1 MMKNRQLHTIILPL
15 CTLLLFSCTQDT
27 ISPASD
33 SENEIRFQTG
43 TPTRGLIDNLAVG
56 SEICLYGY
64 HGENPLA
71 KGSYLADGTSKAL
84 EGKTLAYRNF
94 NGSNRWSVV
103 NGDNP
108 ITYFWEGTGTY
119 RFFGWLQKD
128 ANGLKDPDHDNV
140 GTNDDK
146 WSAEYN
152 GNVLTVNAILDEDYN
167 QFDFM
172 YSEVNQRTLDEN
184 NKREPVELNIHHL
197 FSAFSIG
204 ISNTSQDNITVKSIK
219 LQRLHSTGTA
229 TINFNTGTASTT
241 VSNTLPTVVY
251 SNYPNATANSTDNLA
266 SYQDNT
272 GYTLNGTKVVASGTS
287 KPNIFDPTDTQQRYY
302 MVWPQAENVIRDQK
316 FDEELTPEEEN
327 GLDDAYFPL
336 IMQYYVG
343 DDAKDVLTKRMKFP
357 KMAWEPGKKYNFEV
371 MIADKIVE
379 ITATVSEWNYS
390 SSDVDFRDQS
400 VSIKENGHL
409 QYDDSNNKCTIDR
422 ENKIVYVENG
432 QPVEATFCLDTPQG
446 GQWEVSLEGDVTS
459 FQIIDDAAPTND
471 GIGPIDGKTHRIKI
485 VPIVNSPT
493 SDHKVRL
500 KFIAKSADGKKT
512 FNADDVLQ
520 DDPENDDDEHEADIY
535 TIILRKV

>member
-1 MMKNRQLHTIILPL
+1 MMKNKKLHTIILPL

-33 SENEIRFQTG
+33 TENEIRFQTG

-64 HGENPLA
+64 HGKNFLA
-71 KGSYLADGTSKAL
+71 EINDAKKLN
-84 EGKTLAYRNF
+84 GKSLKCLDN
-94 NGSNRWSVV
+94 NGNWSVV
-103 NGDNP
+103 DGNDKP
-108 ITYFWEGTGTY
+108 LTYFWEGDGDY
-119 RFFGWLQKD
+119 RFFGWLKQD
-128 ANGLKDPDHDNV
+128 PNGLVALNN
-140 GTNDDK
+140 GK
-146 WSAEYN
+146 WSAVFNEDN
-152 GNVLTVNAILDEDYN
+152 EGNKVLTVNATLDQSYN

-172 YSEVNQRTLDEN
+172 YSEVNKRTLDES
-184 NKREPVELNIHHL
+184 NKREPVELNMHHL

-241 VSNTLPTVVY
+241 VSNTAPTVVY
-251 SNYPNATANSTDNLA
+251 SNYPNATVISTGNLA
-266 SYQDNT
+266 LYQDNT
-272 GYTLNGTKVVASGTS
+272 GYTLNGTKDVAGGTS
-287 KPNIFDPTDTQQRYY
+287 KPNIFDPTDTKQRYY
-302 MVWPQAENVIRDQK
+302 MVWPQAVNVIFDSYLENYTPDQEAK
-316 FDEELTPEEEN
+316 FDDSYN
-327 GLDDAYFPL
+327 QYYPL

-343 DDAKDVLTKRMKFP
+343 GDANNVLTKRMKFP

-400 VSIKENGHL
+400 VSIKENGYL
-409 QYDDSNNKCTIDR
+409 QYDNSNNKCTIDR

-446 GQWEVSLEGDVTS
+446 GQWEVSREGDVNS

-471 GIGPIDGKTHRIKI
+471 GSGPIDGKTHRIKI
-485 VPIVNSPT
+485 VPIVNSPDR
-493 SDHKVRL
+493 DHKIRL
-500 KFIAKSADGKKT
+500 KFVAKSADGKKT

-520 DDPENDDDEHEADIY
+520 ADIY

>member
-33 SENEIRFQTG
+33 TENEIRFQTG

-64 HGENPLA
+64 HDGA
-71 KGSYLADGTSKAL
+71 YLAAGNDDKKLA
-84 EGKTLAYRNF
+84 GKTLKYLNTD
-94 NGSNRWSVV
+94 RWSVV
-103 NGDNP
+103 NNEGNP
-108 ITYFWEGTGTY
+108 LTYFWEGEGDY
-119 RFFGWLQKD
+119 RFFGWLKQD
-128 ANGLKDPDHDNV
+128 PNGLVAPNN
-140 GTNDDK
+140 GK
-146 WSAEYN
+146 WSAVFNEDN
-152 GNVLTVNAILDEDYN
+152 EGNKVLTVNATLDQSYN

-172 YSEVNQRTLDEN
+172 YSEVNKRTLDES
-184 NKREPVELNIHHL
+184 NKREPVELNMPHL

-241 VSNTLPTVVY
+241 VSNTPPTVAY
-251 SNYPNATANSTDNLA
+251 SNYPNGTANSTDNLA

-302 MVWPQAENVIRDQK
+302 MVWPQAEKVIRDPE

-343 DDAKDVLTKRMKFP
+343 NNAENVLTKRMKFP

-371 MIADKIVE
+371 LIADKIVE
-379 ITATVSEWNYS
+379 ITATVSKWSYS

-446 GQWEVSLEGDVTS
+446 GQWEVSREGDVNS

-471 GIGPIDGKTHRIKI
+471 GSGPIDGKTHRIKI
-485 VPIVNSPT
+485 VPIVNSPDR
-493 SDHKVRL
+493 DHKIRL
-500 KFIAKSADGKKT
+500 KFVAKSADGKKT

-520 DDPENDDDEHEADIY
+520 ADIY

>member
-43 TPTRGLIDNLAVG
+43 TTTRGLIDNLAVG

-64 HGENPLA
+64 HGDA
-71 KGSYLADGTSKAL
+71 YLAAGNDDKKLA
-84 EGKTLAYRNF
+84 GKTLKYLNTD
-94 NGSNRWSVV
+94 RWSVV
-103 NGDNP
+103 NNEGNP
-108 ITYFWEGTGTY
+108 LTYFWEGEGDY
-119 RFFGWLQKD
+119 RFFGWLKQD
-128 ANGLKDPDHDNV
+128 PNGLVAPNN
-140 GTNDDK
+140 GK
-146 WSAEYN
+146 WSAVFNEDN
-152 GNVLTVNAILDEDYN
+152 EGNKVLTVNATLDQSYN

-172 YSEVNQRTLDEN
+172 YSEVNKRTLDEN
-184 NKREPVELNIHHL
+184 NKREPVELNMHHL

-241 VSNTLPTVVY
+241 VSNTAPTVVY
-251 SNYPNATANSTDNLA
+251 SNYSDANDATAISTDNLA
-266 SYQDNT
+266 LYQDNT
-272 GYTLNGTKVVASGTS
+272 GYTLNGTKVVANGTS
-287 KPNIFDPTDTQQRYY
+287 KPNIFDPADTKQRYY
-302 MVWPQAENVIRDQK
+302 MVWPQAENVIRHPE
-316 FDEELTPEEEN
+316 FDKELTPEKEN

-343 DDAKDVLTKRMKFP
+343 NDAENVLTKRMKFP

-379 ITATVSEWNYS
+379 ITATVSEWSYS

>member
-1 MMKNRQLHTIILPL
+1 MMKNKKLHTIILPL

-64 HGENPLA
+64 HDGA
-71 KGSYLADGTSKAL
+71 YLAAGNDDKKLA
-84 EGKTLAYRNF
+84 GKTLKYLNTD
-94 NGSNRWSVV
+94 RWSVV

-108 ITYFWEGTGTY
+108 LTYFWEGEGNY
-119 RFFGWLQKD
+119 RFFGWLKQD
-128 ANGLKDPDHDNV
+128 PNGPIVD
-140 GTNDDK
+140 
-146 WSAEYN
+146 
-152 GNVLTVNAILDEDYN
+152 GNPTVLEAPQNNWITRYENETLTVEATLDQSYN

-172 YSEVNQRTLDEN
+172 YSEVNKRTLDEN
-184 NKREPVELNIHHL
+184 NKREPVELNMHHL

-241 VSNTLPTVVY
+241 VSNTPPTVVY

-272 GYTLNGTKVVASGTS
+272 GYTLNGTKVVANGTS
-287 KPNIFDPTDTQQRYY
+287 KPNIFDPNDTQQRYY

-357 KMAWEPGKKYNFEV
+357 KMAWAPGKKYNFEV

-471 GIGPIDGKTHRIKI
+471 GIGPIDGKIHRIKI